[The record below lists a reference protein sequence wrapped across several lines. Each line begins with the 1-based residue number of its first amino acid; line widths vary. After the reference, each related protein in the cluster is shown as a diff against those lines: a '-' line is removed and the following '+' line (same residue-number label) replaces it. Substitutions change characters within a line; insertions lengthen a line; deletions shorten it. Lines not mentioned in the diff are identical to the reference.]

1 MSELLAHRVDGTGE
15 PLLLLNGGMMTIAAW
30 EEIAA
35 SLAACFR
42 VVRCDFLG
50 QFLSPGP
57 THAGLEGHVADV
69 VALLDALRIDRAHV
83 VGTSFGAEVGLLLA
97 AEQPQRVRSLVA
109 ATAFDHA
116 SPEMTALARAVRDAC
131 RAAVV
136 GGDGGTMFD
145 AMLPGTY
152 SDAFRAA
159 NAAMLAA
166 RRERVARLPVSW
178 FAGVDGILAAVQH
191 LDLRPV
197 LPRVACPTLVVVAGL
212 DRTAPPAR
220 GRALAAAIPGARL
233 VEVADSG
240 HAMVVEQPGRFTDIC
255 LEFLSTLPPAA
266 PSLPPSD
273 PGPRTPD
280 PGADSGSASAP
291 ATRTRKGPRP

>member
-1 MSELLAHRVDGTGE
+1 MTDLLAHRVDGDGE
-15 PLLLLNGGMMTIAAW
+15 PLVLLNGGMMTIVAW
-30 EEIAA
+30 DEIATP
-35 SLAACFR
+35 LAERYR
-42 VVRCDFLG
+42 VVRCDFRG
-50 QFLSPGP
+50 QLLSPGP
-57 THAGLEGHVADV
+57 AHRDLAGHVADLI
-69 VALLDALRIDRAHV
+69 ALLDTLRIDRAHV

-97 AEQPQRVRSLVA
+97 AEQPRRVRSLVA

-116 SPEMTALARAVRDAC
+116 SPEMTALAQAVRDAC
-131 RAAVV
+131 RAAVA
-136 GGDGGTMFD
+136 GGDGGCMFD

-152 SDAFRAA
+152 SDGFRAA

-240 HAMVVEQPGRFTDIC
+240 HAMVVERPGRFTDIC
-255 LEFLSTLPPAA
+255 LEFLAALPAA
-266 PSLPPSD
+266 SSSTPS
-273 PGPRTPD
+273 PD
-280 PGADSGSASAP
+280 PGTDPGTDPKPADRA
-291 ATRTRKGPRP
+291 RKGAPS

>member
-1 MSELLAHRVDGTGE
+1 MTDPIAHRVDGTGE

-35 SLAACFR
+35 PLAARFR

-57 THAGLEGHVADV
+57 THARLEGHVADV
-69 VALLDALRIDRAHV
+69 VALLDTLRIKRAHV
-83 VGTSFGAEVGLLLA
+83 VATSFGAEVGLLLA
-97 AEQPQRVRSLVA
+97 AEQPHRVRSLVA

-116 SPEMTALARAVRDAC
+116 SPEMTALAQAVRDAC
-131 RAAVV
+131 RAAVA
-136 GGDGGTMFD
+136 GGDGGCMFD

-166 RRERVARLPVSW
+166 RRERVTRLPASW

-197 LPRVACPTLVVVAGL
+197 LPSVGCPTLVVVAGL

-240 HAMVVEQPGRFTDIC
+240 HALVVEQPRRFTEIC
-255 LEFLSTLPPAA
+255 LEFLAALPAA
-266 PSLPPSD
+266 SSSTPS
-273 PGPRTPD
+273 PD
-280 PGADSGSASAP
+280 PGARSADPGTGPGTDPKP
-291 ATRTRKGPRP
+291 ADRARKGATS

>member
-1 MSELLAHRVDGTGE
+1 MTDLLAHRVDGDGE
-15 PLLLLNGGMMTIAAW
+15 PLVLLNGGMMTIVAW
-30 EEIAA
+30 DEIAIP
-35 SLAACFR
+35 LAERYR
-42 VVRCDFLG
+42 VVRCDFRG
-50 QFLSPGP
+50 QLLSPGP
-57 THAGLEGHVADV
+57 AHRDLAGHVADLI
-69 VALLDALRIDRAHV
+69 ALLDTLRIDRAHV

-97 AEQPQRVRSLVA
+97 AEQPRRVRSLVA

-116 SPEMTALARAVRDAC
+116 SPEMTALAQAVRDAC
-131 RAAVV
+131 RAAVA
-136 GGDGGTMFD
+136 GGDGGCMFD

-152 SDAFRAA
+152 SDGFRAA

-240 HAMVVEQPGRFTDIC
+240 HAMVVERPGRFTDIC
-255 LEFLSTLPPAA
+255 LEFLAALPTAA
-266 PSLPPSD
+266 SFTPS
-273 PGPRTPD
+273 PD
-280 PGADSGSASAP
+280 PGAHSGDPGTGPGTDPNP
-291 ATRTRKGPRP
+291 ADRARKGATS